1 MTEQRTIAM
10 KELEGKPASYSL
22 QHERLVFLD
31 SLRAVAIIMVVGVHT
46 LNYCVELPH
55 DLKQIISFIVH
66 TISVPV
72 FFLVDGYLF
81 ARSVL
86 HLKQY
91 DYVKYVRSSLF
102 RLLIPW
108 VIFTLIYTFARYA
121 FELAGFLEDK
131 SILGHPLH
139 EVIVSAY
146 GSVYAQHLYFLC
158 SLFLIRLCAPI
169 FNKALSIENY
179 FALPLLLCL
188 YYAVYRSIIPSVST
202 YLKIEGGQEPLL
214 HALWGIQFYL
224 LGIAIFKIS
233 EIVDLR
239 KLFMPFLLLF
249 ILALLAEKNLRI
261 DGLNHLVQY
270 LYLISTFLFFT
281 FFQRGIRFFD
291 VIGKNT
297 MGIYLIHTPI
307 VLKFV
312 SLIVNKFVF
321 DPMLSFISI
330 LIGTF
335 VLSILIVMVII
346 SVPNG
351 YLLFGIRYQKKGPL
365 PASG

>member
-1 MTEQRTIAM
+1 MLSFPDTFVRTY
-10 KELEGKPASYSL
+10 LQEGL
-22 QHERLVFLD
+22 I
-31 SLRAVAIIMVVGVHT
+31 LR
-46 LNYCVELPH
+46 E
-55 DLKQIISFIVH
+55 
-66 TISVPV
+66 
-72 FFLVDGYLF
+72 
-81 ARSVL
+81 
-86 HLKQY
+86 
-91 DYVKYVRSSLF
+91 LF
-102 RLLIPW
+102 RPAVTAMYLLRCI
-108 VIFTLIYTFARYA
+108 
-121 FELAGFLEDK
+121 
-131 SILGHPLH
+131 SIN
-139 EVIVSAY
+139 Y
-146 GSVYAQHLYFLC
+146 
-158 SLFLIRLCAPI
+158 
-169 FNKALSIENY
+169 SI
-179 FALPLLLCL
+179 CL
-188 YYAVYRSIIPSVST
+188 YL
-202 YLKIEGGQEPLL
+202 LKDRGGTEPLL

-224 LGIAIFKIS
+224 LGIAFFRIS

-249 ILALLAEKNLRI
+249 ILALLAKKNFRI

-281 FFQRGIRFFD
+281 FFQRGIHFFD

-297 MGIYLIHTPI
+297 MGIYLIHAPI

-330 LIGTF
+330 LVGTF

-351 YLLFGIRYQKKGPL
+351 SLLFGIRYQRKGPL